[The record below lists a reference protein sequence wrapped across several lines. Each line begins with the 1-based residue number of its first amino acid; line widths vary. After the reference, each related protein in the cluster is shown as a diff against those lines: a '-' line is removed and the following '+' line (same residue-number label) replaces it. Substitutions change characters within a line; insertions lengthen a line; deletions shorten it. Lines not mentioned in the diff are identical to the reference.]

1 MSLASIADDRLGR
14 YRMNREEFMAL
25 ESPEKA
31 EELNVFIESG
41 MSQKEAMAQIGVDLK
56 DLMAAQV
63 FFSKS
68 EGKFIAKATISE
80 DTESPENR
88 GRNTDMNTAIANTV
102 AAANDK
108 AQYDEYAKRL
118 IAQKIIL
125 AHILAKTVDEFRD
138 MKPED
143 IVAHIEGDPKV
154 GIVPVDPG
162 MTNINYNASSVDQLI
177 GLNTENSEINEG
189 MIRFDIIF
197 YVRMKDG
204 LAQVIINIEIQKDD
218 PTQYFLLNR
227 AIFYV
232 SRMVSSQ
239 KGRDFVHQ
247 NYNDMKRVFSIWL
260 CMNMPSNSM
269 SYVHLTKEDI
279 LEHYNWNGHLDLL
292 NIVLLGIGRELPPQ
306 EEQYEL
312 HRLIGTLLSA
322 ELTVTQKLAI
332 IETEYHIPLSV
343 ELEEGVNDMCNLGE
357 GIEERAI
364 EKTKKEVILDMYQN
378 GCNLELIATVTK
390 KNISEIEEIINNS
403 IVSLH

>member
-1 MSLASIADDRLGR
+1 
-14 YRMNREEFMAL
+14 
-25 ESPEKA
+25 
-31 EELNVFIESG
+31 
-41 MSQKEAMAQIGVDLK
+41 
-56 DLMAAQV
+56 
-63 FFSKS
+63 
-68 EGKFIAKATISE
+68 
-80 DTESPENR
+80 
-88 GRNTDMNTAIANTV
+88 MNTAITNRIT
-102 AAANDK
+102 AANDK
-108 AQYDEYAKRL
+108 AQYDEYAKQL

-125 AHILAKTVDEFRD
+125 AHILVQ
-138 MKPED
+138 PED
-143 IVAHIEGDPKV
+143 IISRIEGEPLIGV
-154 GIVPVDPG
+154 VPVEPG
-162 MTNINYNASSVDQLI
+162 MTNTSYTHSSRDQLI

-204 LAQVIINIEIQKDD
+204 LAQVIINIEIQKDE

-279 LEHYNWNGHLDLL
+279 LKHYNWNGHLDLL

>member
-1 MSLASIADDRLGR
+1 
-14 YRMNREEFMAL
+14 
-25 ESPEKA
+25 
-31 EELNVFIESG
+31 
-41 MSQKEAMAQIGVDLK
+41 
-56 DLMAAQV
+56 
-63 FFSKS
+63 
-68 EGKFIAKATISE
+68 
-80 DTESPENR
+80 
-88 GRNTDMNTAIANTV
+88 MNTAIANTV

-162 MTNINYNASSVDQLI
+162 MTNINYNASSGDQLI

-204 LAQVIINIEIQKDD
+204 LAQVIINIEIQKDE

-239 KGRDFVHQ
+239 NGRDFVHQ

>member
-1 MSLASIADDRLGR
+1 
-14 YRMNREEFMAL
+14 
-25 ESPEKA
+25 
-31 EELNVFIESG
+31 
-41 MSQKEAMAQIGVDLK
+41 
-56 DLMAAQV
+56 
-63 FFSKS
+63 
-68 EGKFIAKATISE
+68 
-80 DTESPENR
+80 
-88 GRNTDMNTAIANTV
+88 MNTAIVNTV

-162 MTNINYNASSVDQLI
+162 MTNINYNASSGDQLI

-204 LAQVIINIEIQKDD
+204 LAQVIINIEIQKDE

>member
-1 MSLASIADDRLGR
+1 
-14 YRMNREEFMAL
+14 
-25 ESPEKA
+25 
-31 EELNVFIESG
+31 
-41 MSQKEAMAQIGVDLK
+41 
-56 DLMAAQV
+56 
-63 FFSKS
+63 
-68 EGKFIAKATISE
+68 
-80 DTESPENR
+80 
-88 GRNTDMNTAIANTV
+88 MNTAIANTV

-204 LAQVIINIEIQKDD
+204 LAQVIINIEIQKDE

-364 EKTKKEVILDMYQN
+364 EKVILKMYKE
-378 GCNLELIATVTK
+378 GCDLKFIANMTEKDT
-390 KNISEIEEIINNS
+390 SEIEAIINR
-403 IVSLH
+403 SLAPLC

>member
-1 MSLASIADDRLGR
+1 
-14 YRMNREEFMAL
+14 
-25 ESPEKA
+25 
-31 EELNVFIESG
+31 
-41 MSQKEAMAQIGVDLK
+41 
-56 DLMAAQV
+56 
-63 FFSKS
+63 
-68 EGKFIAKATISE
+68 
-80 DTESPENR
+80 
-88 GRNTDMNTAIANTV
+88 MNTAIANTV

-143 IVAHIEGDPKV
+143 IVAHIEGDPQV

-162 MTNINYNASSVDQLI
+162 MTNINYNVSSGDQLI

-204 LAQVIINIEIQKDD
+204 LAQVIINIEIQKDE

-364 EKTKKEVILDMYQN
+364 EKVILKMYKE
-378 GCNLELIATVTK
+378 GCDLKFIANMTEKDT
-390 KNISEIEEIINNS
+390 SEIEEIINRF
-403 IVSLH
+403 LAPLC

>member
-1 MSLASIADDRLGR
+1 
-14 YRMNREEFMAL
+14 
-25 ESPEKA
+25 
-31 EELNVFIESG
+31 
-41 MSQKEAMAQIGVDLK
+41 
-56 DLMAAQV
+56 
-63 FFSKS
+63 
-68 EGKFIAKATISE
+68 
-80 DTESPENR
+80 
-88 GRNTDMNTAIANTV
+88 MNTAIANTV

-162 MTNINYNASSVDQLI
+162 MTNTSYTHSSGDQLI

-204 LAQVIINIEIQKDD
+204 LAQVIINIEIQKDE

>member
-1 MSLASIADDRLGR
+1 
-14 YRMNREEFMAL
+14 
-25 ESPEKA
+25 
-31 EELNVFIESG
+31 
-41 MSQKEAMAQIGVDLK
+41 
-56 DLMAAQV
+56 
-63 FFSKS
+63 
-68 EGKFIAKATISE
+68 
-80 DTESPENR
+80 
-88 GRNTDMNTAIANTV
+88 MNTAIANTV

-162 MTNINYNASSVDQLI
+162 MTNAARPTDASTPYVSDHRLA
-177 GLNTENSEINEG
+177 GLNTEHSEINEG

-204 LAQVIINIEIQKDD
+204 LAQVIINIEIQKDE

-312 HRLIGTLLSA
+312 HRLISTLLSA

-364 EKTKKEVILDMYQN
+364 EKTKKEVILEIILEMYQN
-378 GCNLELIATVTK
+378 GCSPELISTVTK
-390 KNISEIEEIINNS
+390 KDISEIEEIINNS

>member
-1 MSLASIADDRLGR
+1 
-14 YRMNREEFMAL
+14 
-25 ESPEKA
+25 
-31 EELNVFIESG
+31 
-41 MSQKEAMAQIGVDLK
+41 
-56 DLMAAQV
+56 
-63 FFSKS
+63 
-68 EGKFIAKATISE
+68 
-80 DTESPENR
+80 
-88 GRNTDMNTAIANTV
+88 MNTAIANTV

-162 MTNINYNASSVDQLI
+162 MTNINYNSSSVDQLI

-204 LAQVIINIEIQKDD
+204 LAQVIINIEIQKDE

>member
-1 MSLASIADDRLGR
+1 MTNASRPTDASIPYVSDHRL
-14 YRMNREEFMAL
+14 A
-25 ESPEKA
+25 
-31 EELNVFIESG
+31 
-41 MSQKEAMAQIGVDLK
+41 
-56 DLMAAQV
+56 
-63 FFSKS
+63 
-68 EGKFIAKATISE
+68 
-80 DTESPENR
+80 
-88 GRNTDMNTAIANTV
+88 
-102 AAANDK
+102 
-108 AQYDEYAKRL
+108 
-118 IAQKIIL
+118 
-125 AHILAKTVDEFRD
+125 
-138 MKPED
+138 
-143 IVAHIEGDPKV
+143 
-154 GIVPVDPG
+154 
-162 MTNINYNASSVDQLI
+162 
-177 GLNTENSEINEG
+177 GLNTEHSEINEG

-204 LAQVIINIEIQKDD
+204 LAQVIINIEIQKDE

-364 EKTKKEVILDMYQN
+364 EKTKKEVILEIILEMYQN
-378 GCNLELIATVTK
+378 GCSPELISTVTK
-390 KNISEIEEIINNS
+390 KDISEIEEIINNS

>member
-1 MSLASIADDRLGR
+1 
-14 YRMNREEFMAL
+14 
-25 ESPEKA
+25 
-31 EELNVFIESG
+31 
-41 MSQKEAMAQIGVDLK
+41 
-56 DLMAAQV
+56 
-63 FFSKS
+63 
-68 EGKFIAKATISE
+68 
-80 DTESPENR
+80 
-88 GRNTDMNTAIANTV
+88 MNTAITNRIT
-102 AAANDK
+102 AANDK
-108 AQYDEYAKRL
+108 AQYDEYAKQL
-118 IAQKIIL
+118 IAQKQIL
-125 AHILAKTVDEFRD
+125 AYILVQTIDEFKG
-138 MKPED
+138 MQPED
-143 IVAHIEGDPKV
+143 VVSRIEGEPLIGV
-154 GIVPVDPG
+154 VPVEPS
-162 MTNINYNASSVDQLI
+162 MTNTSYTHSSGDQLI

-204 LAQVIINIEIQKDD
+204 LAQVIINIEIQKDE

>member
-1 MSLASIADDRLGR
+1 
-14 YRMNREEFMAL
+14 
-25 ESPEKA
+25 
-31 EELNVFIESG
+31 
-41 MSQKEAMAQIGVDLK
+41 
-56 DLMAAQV
+56 
-63 FFSKS
+63 
-68 EGKFIAKATISE
+68 
-80 DTESPENR
+80 
-88 GRNTDMNTAIANTV
+88 MNTAIANTV

-162 MTNINYNASSVDQLI
+162 MTNAARPTDASSPYVSDHRLA
-177 GLNTENSEINEG
+177 GLNTEHSEINEG

-204 LAQVIINIEIQKDD
+204 LAQVIINIEIQKDE

-364 EKTKKEVILDMYQN
+364 EKTKKEVILEIILEMYQN
-378 GCNLELIATVTK
+378 GCSPELISTVTK
-390 KNISEIEEIINNS
+390 KDISEIEEIINNS

>member
-1 MSLASIADDRLGR
+1 
-14 YRMNREEFMAL
+14 
-25 ESPEKA
+25 
-31 EELNVFIESG
+31 
-41 MSQKEAMAQIGVDLK
+41 
-56 DLMAAQV
+56 
-63 FFSKS
+63 
-68 EGKFIAKATISE
+68 
-80 DTESPENR
+80 
-88 GRNTDMNTAIANTV
+88 MNTAIANTV

-162 MTNINYNASSVDQLI
+162 MTNAARPTDASTPYVSDHRLA
-177 GLNTENSEINEG
+177 GLNTEHSEINEG
-189 MIRFDIIF
+189 MTRFDIIF

-204 LAQVIINIEIQKDD
+204 LAQVIINIEIQKDE

-364 EKTKKEVILDMYQN
+364 EKTKKEVILEIILEMYQN
-378 GCNLELIATVTK
+378 GCSPELISTVTK
-390 KNISEIEEIINNS
+390 KDISEIEEIINNS

>member
-1 MSLASIADDRLGR
+1 
-14 YRMNREEFMAL
+14 
-25 ESPEKA
+25 
-31 EELNVFIESG
+31 
-41 MSQKEAMAQIGVDLK
+41 
-56 DLMAAQV
+56 
-63 FFSKS
+63 
-68 EGKFIAKATISE
+68 
-80 DTESPENR
+80 
-88 GRNTDMNTAIANTV
+88 MNTAIANTV

-143 IVAHIEGDPKV
+143 IVAHIEGDPQV

-162 MTNINYNASSVDQLI
+162 MTNASSPTDASTPYVSDHRLA
-177 GLNTENSEINEG
+177 GLNTEHSEINEG

-204 LAQVIINIEIQKDD
+204 LAQVIINIEIQKDE

-364 EKTKKEVILDMYQN
+364 EKVILKMYKE
-378 GCNLELIATVTK
+378 GCDLKFIANMTEKDT
-390 KNISEIEEIINNS
+390 SEIEEIINRF
-403 IVSLH
+403 LAPLC

>member
-1 MSLASIADDRLGR
+1 
-14 YRMNREEFMAL
+14 
-25 ESPEKA
+25 
-31 EELNVFIESG
+31 
-41 MSQKEAMAQIGVDLK
+41 
-56 DLMAAQV
+56 
-63 FFSKS
+63 
-68 EGKFIAKATISE
+68 
-80 DTESPENR
+80 
-88 GRNTDMNTAIANTV
+88 MNTAITNRIT
-102 AAANDK
+102 AANDK
-108 AQYDEYAKRL
+108 AQYDEYAKQL

-162 MTNINYNASSVDQLI
+162 MTNASRPTDASTPYVSDHRLA
-177 GLNTENSEINEG
+177 GLNTEHSEINEG

-197 YVRMKDG
+197 YVRMRDG
-204 LAQVIINIEIQKDD
+204 LAQIIINIEIQKNS
-218 PTQYFLLNR
+218 PEKYQLLNR

-239 KGRDFVHQ
+239 KERDFDKQ
-247 NYNDMKRVFSIWL
+247 NFDDMKRVFSIWL

-403 IVSLH
+403 IVSLHWL

>member
-1 MSLASIADDRLGR
+1 
-14 YRMNREEFMAL
+14 
-25 ESPEKA
+25 
-31 EELNVFIESG
+31 
-41 MSQKEAMAQIGVDLK
+41 
-56 DLMAAQV
+56 
-63 FFSKS
+63 
-68 EGKFIAKATISE
+68 
-80 DTESPENR
+80 
-88 GRNTDMNTAIANTV
+88 MNTAIANTV
-102 AAANDK
+102 AATNDK

-162 MTNINYNASSVDQLI
+162 MTNAARPTDASTPYVSDHRLA
-177 GLNTENSEINEG
+177 GLNTEHSEINEG

-204 LAQVIINIEIQKDD
+204 LAQVIINIEIQKDE

-364 EKTKKEVILDMYQN
+364 EKVILKMYKE
-378 GCNLELIATVTK
+378 GCDLKFIANMTEKDT
-390 KNISEIEEIINNS
+390 SEIEAIINR
-403 IVSLH
+403 SLAPLC

>member
-1 MSLASIADDRLGR
+1 
-14 YRMNREEFMAL
+14 
-25 ESPEKA
+25 
-31 EELNVFIESG
+31 
-41 MSQKEAMAQIGVDLK
+41 
-56 DLMAAQV
+56 
-63 FFSKS
+63 
-68 EGKFIAKATISE
+68 
-80 DTESPENR
+80 
-88 GRNTDMNTAIANTV
+88 MNTAITNRIT
-102 AAANDK
+102 AANDK
-108 AQYDEYAKRL
+108 AQYDEYAKQL
-118 IAQKIIL
+118 IAQKLIL
-125 AHILAKTVDEFRD
+125 AYILVQTIDEFKG
-138 MKPED
+138 MQPED
-143 IVAHIEGDPKV
+143 IVSRIEGEPLIGV
-154 GIVPVDPG
+154 VPVEPG
-162 MTNINYNASSVDQLI
+162 MTNTSYNASSEDQLI

-204 LAQVIINIEIQKDD
+204 LAQVIINIEIQKDE

-239 KGRDFVHQ
+239 KGRDFVHR

-364 EKTKKEVILDMYQN
+364 EKTKKEVILEIILEMYQN
-378 GCNLELIATVTK
+378 GCSPELISTVTK
-390 KNISEIEEIINNS
+390 KDISEIEEIINNS

>member
-1 MSLASIADDRLGR
+1 
-14 YRMNREEFMAL
+14 
-25 ESPEKA
+25 
-31 EELNVFIESG
+31 
-41 MSQKEAMAQIGVDLK
+41 
-56 DLMAAQV
+56 
-63 FFSKS
+63 
-68 EGKFIAKATISE
+68 
-80 DTESPENR
+80 
-88 GRNTDMNTAIANTV
+88 MNTAIANTV

-162 MTNINYNASSVDQLI
+162 MTNAARPTDASTPYVSDHRLA
-177 GLNTENSEINEG
+177 GLNTEHSEINEG

-204 LAQVIINIEIQKDD
+204 LAQVIINIEIQKDE

-332 IETEYHIPLSV
+332 IETEYHIPLIV
-343 ELEEGVNDMCNLGE
+343 ELEEGGF
-357 GIEERAI
+357 
-364 EKTKKEVILDMYQN
+364 
-378 GCNLELIATVTK
+378 
-390 KNISEIEEIINNS
+390 
-403 IVSLH
+403 

>member
-1 MSLASIADDRLGR
+1 
-14 YRMNREEFMAL
+14 
-25 ESPEKA
+25 
-31 EELNVFIESG
+31 
-41 MSQKEAMAQIGVDLK
+41 
-56 DLMAAQV
+56 
-63 FFSKS
+63 
-68 EGKFIAKATISE
+68 
-80 DTESPENR
+80 
-88 GRNTDMNTAIANTV
+88 MNTAIANTV

-162 MTNINYNASSVDQLI
+162 MTNASGPTDSSTPYVSDHRLA
-177 GLNTENSEINEG
+177 GLNTEHSEINEG

-204 LAQVIINIEIQKDD
+204 LAQVIINIEIQKDE

-292 NIVLLGIGRELPPQ
+292 NIVLLGIGRELPPH

-364 EKTKKEVILDMYQN
+364 EKVILKMYKE
-378 GCNLELIATVTK
+378 GCDLKFIANMTEKDT
-390 KNISEIEEIINNS
+390 SEIEAIINRF
-403 IVSLH
+403 LAPLC

>member
-1 MSLASIADDRLGR
+1 
-14 YRMNREEFMAL
+14 
-25 ESPEKA
+25 
-31 EELNVFIESG
+31 
-41 MSQKEAMAQIGVDLK
+41 
-56 DLMAAQV
+56 
-63 FFSKS
+63 
-68 EGKFIAKATISE
+68 
-80 DTESPENR
+80 
-88 GRNTDMNTAIANTV
+88 MNTAIANTV
-102 AAANDK
+102 AATNDK

-162 MTNINYNASSVDQLI
+162 MTNAARPTDASTPYVSDHRLA
-177 GLNTENSEINEG
+177 GLNTEHSEINEG

-204 LAQVIINIEIQKDD
+204 LAQVIINIEIQKDE

-232 SRMVSSQ
+232 GRMVSSQ

-364 EKTKKEVILDMYQN
+364 EKTKKEVILEIILEMYQN
-378 GCNLELIATVTK
+378 GCSPELISTVTK
-390 KNISEIEEIINNS
+390 KDISEIEEIINNS

>member
-1 MSLASIADDRLGR
+1 
-14 YRMNREEFMAL
+14 
-25 ESPEKA
+25 
-31 EELNVFIESG
+31 
-41 MSQKEAMAQIGVDLK
+41 
-56 DLMAAQV
+56 
-63 FFSKS
+63 
-68 EGKFIAKATISE
+68 
-80 DTESPENR
+80 
-88 GRNTDMNTAIANTV
+88 MNTAITNRIT
-102 AAANDK
+102 AANDK
-108 AQYDEYAKRL
+108 AQYDEYAKQL

-125 AHILAKTVDEFRD
+125 AHILVQTIDEFKG
-138 MKPED
+138 MQPED
-143 IVAHIEGDPKV
+143 IISRIEGEPLIGV
-154 GIVPVDPG
+154 VPVEPD
-162 MTNINYNASSVDQLI
+162 MTNTSYTHSSGDQLI

-204 LAQVIINIEIQKDD
+204 LAQVIINIEIQKDE

>member
-1 MSLASIADDRLGR
+1 
-14 YRMNREEFMAL
+14 
-25 ESPEKA
+25 
-31 EELNVFIESG
+31 
-41 MSQKEAMAQIGVDLK
+41 
-56 DLMAAQV
+56 
-63 FFSKS
+63 
-68 EGKFIAKATISE
+68 
-80 DTESPENR
+80 
-88 GRNTDMNTAIANTV
+88 MNTAIANTV

-162 MTNINYNASSVDQLI
+162 MTNAARPTDASTPYVSDHRLA
-177 GLNTENSEINEG
+177 GLNTEHSEINEG

-204 LAQVIINIEIQKDD
+204 LAQVIINIEIQKDE

-292 NIVLLGIGRELPPQ
+292 NIVLLGIGRELPSQ

-364 EKTKKEVILDMYQN
+364 EKVILKMYKE
-378 GCNLELIATVTK
+378 GCDLKFIANMTEKDT
-390 KNISEIEEIINNS
+390 SEIEAIINR
-403 IVSLH
+403 SLAPLC

>member
-1 MSLASIADDRLGR
+1 
-14 YRMNREEFMAL
+14 
-25 ESPEKA
+25 
-31 EELNVFIESG
+31 
-41 MSQKEAMAQIGVDLK
+41 
-56 DLMAAQV
+56 
-63 FFSKS
+63 
-68 EGKFIAKATISE
+68 
-80 DTESPENR
+80 
-88 GRNTDMNTAIANTV
+88 
-102 AAANDK
+102 
-108 AQYDEYAKRL
+108 
-118 IAQKIIL
+118 
-125 AHILAKTVDEFRD
+125 
-138 MKPED
+138 
-143 IVAHIEGDPKV
+143 
-154 GIVPVDPG
+154 
-162 MTNINYNASSVDQLI
+162 
-177 GLNTENSEINEG
+177 
-189 MIRFDIIF
+189 
-197 YVRMKDG
+197 MKDG
-204 LAQVIINIEIQKDD
+204 LAQVIINIEIQKDE

-357 GIEERAI
+357 I
-364 EKTKKEVILDMYQN
+364 
-378 GCNLELIATVTK
+378 LELEAIKSERVRNIKSIMTKLKMSFKEAIAFLEIPEDEVLELELEDVFNNDLMN
-390 KNISEIEEIINNS
+390 KN
-403 IVSLH
+403 

>member
-1 MSLASIADDRLGR
+1 
-14 YRMNREEFMAL
+14 
-25 ESPEKA
+25 
-31 EELNVFIESG
+31 
-41 MSQKEAMAQIGVDLK
+41 
-56 DLMAAQV
+56 
-63 FFSKS
+63 
-68 EGKFIAKATISE
+68 
-80 DTESPENR
+80 
-88 GRNTDMNTAIANTV
+88 MNTAIANTV

-162 MTNINYNASSVDQLI
+162 MTNAARPTDASTPYVSDHRLA
-177 GLNTENSEINEG
+177 GLNTEHSEINEG

-204 LAQVIINIEIQKDD
+204 LAQVIINIEIQKDE

-279 LEHYNWNGHLDLL
+279 LEHNNWNGHLDLL

-364 EKTKKEVILDMYQN
+364 EKTKKEVILEIILEMYQN
-378 GCNLELIATVTK
+378 GCSPELISTVTK
-390 KNISEIEEIINNS
+390 KDISEIEEIINNS

>member
-1 MSLASIADDRLGR
+1 
-14 YRMNREEFMAL
+14 
-25 ESPEKA
+25 
-31 EELNVFIESG
+31 
-41 MSQKEAMAQIGVDLK
+41 
-56 DLMAAQV
+56 
-63 FFSKS
+63 
-68 EGKFIAKATISE
+68 
-80 DTESPENR
+80 
-88 GRNTDMNTAIANTV
+88 MNTAIANTV

-162 MTNINYNASSVDQLI
+162 MTNINYNASSGDQLI

-204 LAQVIINIEIQKDD
+204 LAQVIINIEIQKDE

-332 IETEYHIPLSV
+332 IETEYHIPLSI

-378 GCNLELIATVTK
+378 GCNLVLIATVTK

>member
-1 MSLASIADDRLGR
+1 
-14 YRMNREEFMAL
+14 
-25 ESPEKA
+25 
-31 EELNVFIESG
+31 
-41 MSQKEAMAQIGVDLK
+41 
-56 DLMAAQV
+56 
-63 FFSKS
+63 
-68 EGKFIAKATISE
+68 
-80 DTESPENR
+80 
-88 GRNTDMNTAIANTV
+88 MNTAIANTV

-162 MTNINYNASSVDQLI
+162 MTNAARPTDASTLYVSDHRLA
-177 GLNTENSEINEG
+177 GLNTEHSEINEG

-204 LAQVIINIEIQKDD
+204 LAQVIINIEIQKDE

-364 EKTKKEVILDMYQN
+364 EKTKKEVILEIILEMYQN
-378 GCNLELIATVTK
+378 GCSPELISTVTK
-390 KNISEIEEIINNS
+390 KDISEIEEIINNS

>member
-1 MSLASIADDRLGR
+1 
-14 YRMNREEFMAL
+14 
-25 ESPEKA
+25 
-31 EELNVFIESG
+31 
-41 MSQKEAMAQIGVDLK
+41 
-56 DLMAAQV
+56 
-63 FFSKS
+63 
-68 EGKFIAKATISE
+68 
-80 DTESPENR
+80 
-88 GRNTDMNTAIANTV
+88 MNTAIANTV

-143 IVAHIEGDPKV
+143 IVAHIEGDPQV

-162 MTNINYNASSVDQLI
+162 MTNINYNASSGDQLI

-204 LAQVIINIEIQKDD
+204 LAQVIINIEIQKDE

-260 CMNMPSNSM
+260 CLNMDSHSM
-269 SYVHLTKEDI
+269 CHIHLTRDDLI
-279 LEHYNWNGHLDLL
+279 NHHNWKGTLDLL
-292 NIVLLGIGRELPPQ
+292 NIIFLGIGENLPPQ
-306 EEQYEL
+306 EEQYQL
-312 HRLIGTLLSA
+312 HRLIAALLSNQLPAA
-322 ELTVTQKLAI
+322 EKLKI
-332 IETEYHIPLSV
+332 IHNEYHIPLSQP
-343 ELEEGVNDMCNLGE
+343 LTEGVNMMCNLGE
-357 GIEERAI
+357 GIEERTA
-364 EKTKKEVILDMYQN
+364 
-378 GCNLELIATVTK
+378 ARVTK
-390 KNISEIEEIINNS
+390 ELNAKHAKELTEKLAEKDRIISAYQLLAKHTPIAQIAAETGLSEEAIRA
-403 IVSLH
+403 L